1 MTTGNG
7 AAIYLRKKERR
18 EQERKKKKKSV
29 QCLLCTMYSGVL
41 RKKNQRSICAGGNE
55 GGQT

>member
-7 AAIYLRKKERR
+7 VAIYLRKKERR

-41 RKKNQRSICAGGNE
+41 RNVQRSICAGGNE
-55 GGQT
+55 GGLR